1 MKINFRY
8 TTDYDNKN
16 LLGDVD
22 MEVNIDDASYEDVE
36 RMFHRFMAAI
46 GWTQSSPFLAALEET
61 DKKWDELFLED
72 NPPQERDLFDD

>member
-8 TTDYDNKN
+8 MTDNYNE

-46 GWTQSSPFLAALEET
+46 GWSKRPSLHEALEKAGPGWDIEFLT
-61 DKKWDELFLED
+61 D
-72 NPPQERDLFDD
+72 PPQEGNLFDD